1 MNIYEYQPILG
12 WSQVSQPLPWDFIA
26 LFPFTNNPD
35 TTDNGNGQSKSLGL
49 RVLCAAEFGDEHSLA
64 AATGATTSTG
74 KFISNLFLGNTVSGI
89 VEIGNDIFG
98 NGTPTGQQAA
108 TVLLSGGGQGIPGGG
123 PGMKGP
129 AGMIQDAAVGETA
142 TQLLGEG
149 AADAA
154 TFWVGAAKFGYDLVS
169 FGVGLYKC
177 K

>member
-1 MNIYEYQPILG
+1 NSVFIDGVCVGCTNSLDLGALIGNPLDSILG
-12 WSQVSQPLPWDFIA
+12 PNTP
-26 LFPFTNNPD
+26 PNPPPP
-35 TTDNGNGQSKSLGL
+35 QKLSSRL
-49 RVLCAAEFGDEHSLA
+49 VCAANYGDNHSLA
-64 AATGATTSTG
+64 AATGATSPTG
-74 KFISNLFLGNTVSGI
+74 KFISNLFLGNSVSGI

-129 AGMIQDAAVGETA
+129 AGMIQDAAVGEVA

-149 AADAA
+149 AADAVA
-154 TFWVGAAKFGYDLVS
+154 NVVGLAKFGYDLGS
-169 FGVGLYKC
+169 FLWGLHKC